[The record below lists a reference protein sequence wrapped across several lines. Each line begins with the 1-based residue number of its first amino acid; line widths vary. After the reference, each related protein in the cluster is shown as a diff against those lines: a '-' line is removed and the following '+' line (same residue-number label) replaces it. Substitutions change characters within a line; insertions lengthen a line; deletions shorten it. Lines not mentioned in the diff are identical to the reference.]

1 MADPQTAAGAAEAV
15 PNNSTN
21 HTNGDST
28 TNKFQLA
35 ISAWRALAF
44 TTLIS
49 TLDTTASDLVT
60 HQQSSLIQ
68 RKDLAQK
75 TKAFRK
81 LEDEAK
87 LAEIKDLLKAYQS
100 YIDSLST
107 HSKSVQ
113 AAFLQVYGGLSEV
126 PDPYPLL
133 EASVEALVTADEVVP
148 QLEAEN
154 ERLQQQVTTLTGQ
167 LEDSERE
174 LEQERTKRQTLEGE
188 QDARV
193 KEVEGRWAKV
203 LEEKEENWS
212 SKERSFEEKVEGQ
225 ERLLRE
231 LKASYEVSQRLEH
244 SGSDTDAQQD
254 VGRSSMATQAELDIV
269 NSELERSNIRL
280 ADLESRNEA
289 LRVEL
294 AQNASQAHRS
304 AVAAEDDPAYLRLR
318 SENQSLLR
326 KIDSARHD
334 KEAEK
339 SGIESKLRSL
349 EREIGAL
356 KVDREGLQNKVQ
368 RWSDYEEV
376 KRELEMLR
384 AIEFATVDEE
394 EDDELNA
401 HTAANPSQSDSL
413 EKLLLARNKKLS
425 NDFTELRVSHSSLL
439 QRLEQ
444 LQEDLSNTNM
454 NLEKTRNLNATLEND
469 LQKTQQEASNA
480 LETMSVAGTYTSRF
494 PAKSAYGSRRGQGGG
509 TSPTSSIIGGFD
521 PSSGSGS
528 PRGGGGGGT
537 LDSLR
542 AGEAMGGGSGILPM
556 VTAQRDRFKRK
567 IGELEQ
573 ELQRQYQA
581 VAALRSEVASLQR
594 DNLNLYEKTRYVS
607 TYNSAHSRT
616 QQPAGMATSGVSYG
630 NNPNPST
637 ISVGSPTGGEDRYR
651 SAYEQNLSPF
661 AAFRGRESARAMKRM
676 SLPERAV
683 FQLTRLVLATRSSR
697 NLFAAYCVGLH
708 LLVFM
713 MLFWAGTEDA
723 RPLGAAA
730 AGVVGVGGV
739 AGSGAGTGKWR
750 QEGLEGELG
759 ADDAFETVV
768 TEGAAKVT
776 NTIYRTQNTGVSR
789 TGTYVQMERY
799 EAHRTCDSGIF
810 RSDFTYHD
818 TSAKCSRRPS
828 TAYCTPSQKIIDDV
842 GAMSKLLER
851 IKQPDEN
858 S

>member
-1 MADPQTAAGAAEAV
+1 MADLQTAAGAADADN
-15 PNNSTN
+15 PN
-21 HTNGDST
+21 TNGHNDS

-35 ISAWRALAF
+35 ISAWRALEF
-44 TTLIS
+44 SNLIS
-49 TLDTTASDLVT
+49 TLDTAASDLVT
-60 HQQSSLIQ
+60 HQQDSLVQ
-68 RKDLAQK
+68 RKELAQK
-75 TKAFRK
+75 TKEFRK

-87 LAEIKDLLKAYQS
+87 LAEVKDLLKAYQS
-100 YIDSLST
+100 YIDSLTT

-113 AAFLQVYGGLSEV
+113 AAFMQAYSPLSDV

-154 ERLQQQVTTLTGQ
+154 ERLQQQVTTLTNQ
-167 LEDSERE
+167 LEDTERD
-174 LEQERTKRQTLEGE
+174 LEQERLKRGFAESE
-188 QDARV
+188 QDGRV
-193 KEVEGRWAKV
+193 KEVEASWSKV

-212 SKERSFEEKVEGQ
+212 SKERAFEEKVDGQ

-231 LKASYEVSQRLEH
+231 LKASYEVSQRLER

-254 VGRSSMATQAELDIV
+254 VGSTATQAELDIV

-280 ADLESRNEA
+280 ADLESRNEG
-289 LRVEL
+289 LRIEL
-294 AQNASQAHRS
+294 AQNASQTHRS
-304 AVAAEDDPAYLRLR
+304 AVVVEDDPAFLRLR

-326 KIDSARHD
+326 KLDSARYD

-349 EREIGAL
+349 EREISSL
-356 KVDREGLQNKVQ
+356 KIDRESLQGKVQ
-368 RWSDYEEV
+368 KWSDYEEV

-384 AIEFATVDEE
+384 AIEFAVVAE
-394 EDDELNA
+394 EDDDELEA
-401 HTAANPSQSDSL
+401 HTAVNPSQSDSL

-439 QRLEQ
+439 LRLEQ

-454 NLEKTRNLNATLEND
+454 DLEKTRSLNATLEND

-480 LETMSVAGTYTSRF
+480 FETMSVAGTYTSRF

-542 AGEAMGGGSGILPM
+542 AGEALGGGSGILPM
-556 VTAQRDRFKRK
+556 VTAQRDRFKKK
-567 IGELEQ
+567 IAELEQ
-573 ELQRQYQA
+573 ELQKQYQA

-616 QQPAGMATSGVSYG
+616 QQPASMATSGVSYG

-637 ISVGSPTGGEDRYR
+637 ISVGSPVGGGGGGEERYR

-683 FQLTRLVLATRSSR
+683 FQLTRLVLATRTSR
-697 NLFAAYCVGLH
+697 NLFALYCVGLH
-708 LLVFM
+708 LLVFI

-723 RPLGAAA
+723 RPLVAA
-730 AGVVGVGGV
+730 AGAAVVGGG
-739 AGSGAGTGKWR
+739 AGSGKWR
-750 QEGLEGELG
+750 QEELEGG
-759 ADDAFETVV
+759 
-768 TEGAAKVT
+768 G
-776 NTIYRTQNTGVSR
+776 
-789 TGTYVQMERY
+789 
-799 EAHRTCDSGIF
+799 
-810 RSDFTYHD
+810 
-818 TSAKCSRRPS
+818 
-828 TAYCTPSQKIIDDV
+828 
-842 GAMSKLLER
+842 
-851 IKQPDEN
+851 
-858 S
+858 